1 MKKQHDKISK
11 SPHVL
16 LITFPAQGHINPF
29 IQFSKRLTSK
39 GVKTTL
45 ITTIFFLKSNF
56 IDKTNTTSIEVGAIS
71 DGFDDGYANVDSP
84 ETYLK
89 TFKEVG
95 SRSLAELIKKL
106 LGEGST
112 IDAIIYDS
120 FVTWALDVAM
130 EFGIICGSFFTQA
143 CGVNMIYYHVH
154 KGLIPL
160 PLGPTVSV
168 PRLPPFERCE
178 TPSFV
183 HDHGKYP
190 GWTETVL
197 GQFANIDQAR
207 WVFTNI
213 FYQFEEEV
221 IEWMR
226 KKWKLMAIG
235 PTLPSMYVDKR
246 LEDDKYYGFNIYQ
259 AKHNECND
267 WLNDKP
273 KKSVV
278 YVSFGSSSQ
287 LGSEQMKEIAWGLSD
302 SNVNFLWVV
311 RKEEEEKLPN
321 EIMEKKL
328 TGKGMVVAWCRQLDV
343 LAHKS
348 VGCFITHCGFNSI
361 LEAISLGVPMVGMPQ
376 WSDQTTNAKFLEE
389 IWDVGVRV
397 KADKNGI
404 VRHENLAACINTI
417 MEEDR
422 GFIVRT
428 NAEKWRDL
436 AKLAIDEGGSS
447 DKDIDEFVN
456 ELIKA

>member
-16 LITFPAQGHINPF
+16 LITFPAQGHINPL
-29 IQFSKRLTSK
+29 IQFAKRLTSK

-56 IDKTNTTSIEVGAIS
+56 IDKTNTTSIELEAIS

-106 LGEGST
+106 LSEGST

-130 EFGIICGSFFTQA
+130 EFGIIC
-143 CGVNMIYYHVH
+143 
-154 KGLIPL
+154 
-160 PLGPTVSV
+160 
-168 PRLPPFERCE
+168 
-178 TPSFV
+178 
-183 HDHGKYP
+183 
-190 GWTETVL
+190 
-197 GQFANIDQAR
+197 
-207 WVFTNI
+207 
-213 FYQFEEEV
+213 
-221 IEWMR
+221 EWMR

-235 PTLPSMYVDKR
+235 PTLPSMYLDKR
-246 LEDDKYYGFNIYQ
+246 LEDDKDYGFNLYQ
-259 AKHNECND
+259 AKHNECNN

-328 TGKGMVVAWCRQLDV
+328 TGKGMVVTWCRQLDV
-343 LAHKS
+343 LAHES

-376 WSDQTTNAKFLEE
+376 WSDQITNAKFLEE

-397 KADKNGI
+397 KADENGI
-404 VRHENLAACINTI
+404 VRRENLVTCIKTI
-417 MEEDR
+417 MEEER
-422 GFIVRT
+422 GVIVRT

-436 AKLAIDEGGSS
+436 AKLAVDEGGSS
-447 DKDIDEFVN
+447 DKDIDEFVY